1 MSATDNSTNPAL
13 KLAEQVAVI
22 TGGTKGIGLGCA
34 RVFAQHGAIVVVAAR
49 KEQTGREVEEQL
61 RADGADALFVSCDV
75 CREQDMRQLF
85 EQAIDRFGRIDCLV
99 NNAGWHPPSM
109 TIEDVSVEEF
119 EQLLRLNLTS
129 TFMGCKFAIPHLRKT
144 RGSIIN
150 MSSAVAVMGQAA
162 APAYVSTKAGQIGL
176 TKALALDLAPD
187 GVRVNAVCPAGVMT
201 PLMRDWADS
210 QYNAEAALAT
220 VDRWH
225 PLGRMATAEE
235 IGEVCAFLASAE
247 ASFITGQEICPDG
260 GASLGYAEKAAA
272 KIQED

>member
-1 MSATDNSTNPAL
+1 MNSAKNTVYPVL
-13 KLAEQVAVI
+13 KLATKVAVI

-34 RVFAQHGAIVVVAAR
+34 RVFGRHGASIVLAAR
-49 KEQTGREVEEQL
+49 NEQTGREMEEQL
-61 RADGADALFVSCDV
+61 RTTGVDALFVPCDV
-75 CREQDMRQLF
+75 CREQDMRKLF
-85 EQAIDRFGRIDCLV
+85 EQSIDRFGRIDCLV
-99 NNAGWHPPSM
+99 NNAGWHPPAQS
-109 TIEDVSVEEF
+109 IEDVSVEEF
-119 EQLLRLNLTS
+119 EQLVRLNLVS

-144 RGSIIN
+144 QGSIIN
-150 MSSAVAVMGQAA
+150 MSSAVAAMGQAA

-176 TKALALDLAPD
+176 TKALAIDFAPD

-201 PLMRDWADS
+201 PLMRDWAKSESD
-210 QYNAEAALAT
+210 AEAALEM

-260 GASLGYAEKAAA
+260 GASLGYAEKAST
-272 KIQED
+272 KVPKN